1 MAPPRVVEN
10 ARTECRTDQGTLG
23 HEAPA
28 RSPALG

>member
-1 MAPPRVVEN
+1 MAPPTVAES

-23 HEAPA
+23 HETPA